1 MTCERGLKDY
11 MICTNCHTIFT
22 EKAIEVGHLFNCRSD
37 LAVVCSLKC
46 KEQVISDS
54 KDGSWMQ
61 KKNAKK

>member
-1 MTCERGLKDY
+1 V
-11 MICTNCHTIFT
+11 FT

-37 LAVVCSLKC
+37 LAVVCSSKC
-46 KEQVISDS
+46 EEQIISDS